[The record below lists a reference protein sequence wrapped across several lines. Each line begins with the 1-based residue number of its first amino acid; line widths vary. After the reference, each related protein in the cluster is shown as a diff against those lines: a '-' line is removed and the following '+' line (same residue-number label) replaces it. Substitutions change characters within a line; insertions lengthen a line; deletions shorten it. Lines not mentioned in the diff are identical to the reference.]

1 MDDAAVAKYKQI
13 ATQIKT
19 KTPDAKKSATTIADN
34 LTVCNAGGYF
44 ATWDPLK
51 DDAIDVAK
59 DCGDVAP
66 DMSDI
71 FFEEPMVVQDEDEEA
86 TGEERSLWGDG
97 QKNPEDAEE

>member
-1 MDDAAVAKYKQI
+1 MKKYKEI

-34 LTVCNAGGYF
+34 LTVCSTGGYF

-51 DDAIDVAK
+51 DDDIGK
-59 DCGDVAP
+59 DSGDVEP

-71 FFEEPMVVQDEDEEA
+71 FFEEPMVVKDEEDDD
-86 TGEERSLWGDG
+86 GKEERSLWGDG
-97 QKNPEDAEE
+97 QKNAEDAEE